1 MNLQEKET
9 LASELTSTMGQA
21 QLAILVN
28 YEGITCEN
36 IVKLRRQLAPSG
48 SKFKVVKNTIAKR
61 ALKGTDAEQLAEFF
75 QGPTGVIWSADD
87 PVAPSKVV
95 AEFAKANE
103 KFVIKAGV
111 IDGSVLTAD
120 GVKQLAA
127 MPSREQLL
135 GKLLGLINAPAT
147 RLLQTINAPASSLA
161 RLLGA
166 WKEEIE
172 KKGE

>member
-1 MNLQEKET
+1 M
-9 LASELTSTMGQA
+9 
-21 QLAILVN
+21 
-28 YEGITCEN
+28 
-36 IVKLRRQLAPSG
+36 
-48 SKFKVVKNTIAKR
+48 
-61 ALKGTDAEQLAEFF
+61 
-75 QGPTGVIWSADD
+75 IWSGED
-87 PVAPSKVV
+87 PISPSKVV
-95 AEFAKANE
+95 ADFAKANE

-111 IDGSVLTAD
+111 IDGSVLDAD